1 MHTTTEELI
10 EKLTNL
16 QLEQQVLIEELRK
29 RTKTNH
35 KDIQA
40 GETVVVLTSG
50 IRCNIGDKA
59 KVTKVTKAYVHV
71 QVLRTGQNTHR
82 KRKNIKQAYDH
93 E

>member
-29 RTKTNH
+29 RNKNNH
-35 KDIQA
+35 KEIQA
-40 GETVVVLTSG
+40 GDIVVVLTSG

-71 QVLRTGQNTHR
+71 QVLRTGQHTHR
-82 KRKNIKQAYDH
+82 KRKNIKEASNH